1 MCEDGWF
8 TGNDANLYY
17 RAGLDTVEHS
27 QVFIFSRKD
36 RPGANLSSPFFVG
49 PQRRTTTPS
58 QNEKDHAV
66 NLASQFQSPEAV
78 TRRKVNVKDAISY
91 NQKARFHKCNYC
103 DNCASQSYEVVKQ
116 HVRDTH
122 DVDFEDEHDIS
133 EDIQL
138 INLC

>member
-58 QNEKDHAV
+58 QNEKDHAA
-66 NLASQFQSPEAV
+66 NLANQFQSPETV
-78 TRRKVNVKDAISY
+78 IRQKVNIKDAISY
-91 NQKARFHKCNYC
+91 NQKFSVQKVLKKCIFQILVSKNTPC
-103 DNCASQSYEVVKQ
+103 FAHFFSTKFLEMK
-116 HVRDTH
+116 
-122 DVDFEDEHDIS
+122 
-133 EDIQL
+133 
-138 INLC
+138 LCPRETKIP